1 MQPDPKSNSNRNRP
15 QTQIPGPRPNRA
27 RRTAAW
33 LAVLLVIPMLL
44 LGPAMAPNKRFL
56 PQLPVASL
64 PMAEE
69 HPELAAEARAG
80 SNYSTADGLFQILTD
95 RIEARDQ
102 MRTGTLPTWDP
113 NVAAGIPLFAGTIAA
128 IAYPPNWL
136 ALVLPP
142 DLAAAP
148 LALLSLFLAG
158 LGMALFLRRLGLPM
172 GAVLVGALAAQAG
185 TWAIDNLHYYMK
197 VDAALWLPW
206 MLWSVEGMVQGK
218 RRSGPWLAASIGLSL
233 LAGFPP
239 ISIFAI
245 ATTGLYALVR
255 FLGKDTRARCGK
267 LFLQAGLYVVLGF
280 GIGAWQLLPTAETSG
295 LSTRIPRDQAFFEAQ
310 ALPIGSS
317 LGLLAPDVFGEADEP
332 VFAGSLPIVWLVTG
346 HEDAESALTANALEW
361 NLHLGSLALLLALVA
376 IFTRPRQAA
385 FAFGA
390 LLLWIGFSQGWPG
403 LRLLYAVPG
412 LDFGAPNRAIG
423 VAWFLMPWLA
433 AVGTAALISDIQ
445 PGRAAPKTK
454 GAAKS
459 KGAAPWAAAL
469 IGGTTA
475 IIALGTWFLFDA
487 HAFPAWLTDLMVE
500 RHGVT
505 KAEVAAAMSDADML
519 SAALRLKRLLI
530 GLFCTGGL
538 LCAATLL
545 ATFGRRSPQATRGTT
560 SLRLFLGGA
569 LGLGFAFAPR
579 IAAGSFE
586 DHGALYLLAIFVGV
600 VLVMLFVQTLG
611 RKSVQAAPFGMALA
625 IALMAGIVVEAVEI
639 GPSHLRPRTVRPGDL
654 FPESP
659 TIDAI
664 ASSLAMDADAPGNI
678 PGAADGRVLRVDLSA
693 SGAGEVI
700 SLVQPNLLEGYGL
713 KDLTPYKVFMASTLV
728 ELMGAFDPGSP
739 FRSGISRLS
748 NPALMD
754 GQVLDM
760 LRVNTILS
768 KHDLVAAGVPGL
780 TKIDFEK
787 RPGTSPFFV
796 YHREGALPIARL
808 VPNARIA
815 PDDATAVKWLL
826 AEDFDPARE
835 TILAPSTI
843 TPPESRLI
851 GLPDAASDAASARPW
866 TDASIITRRPSASR
880 LDMQVESEKG
890 GWLVMS
896 EQFAPDWKVNIDG
909 QDAVTMRTDHVFR
922 ALYIPPGKHLV
933 RTWYEPWSL
942 RYGFLILLGSCATL
956 AWLVLRRKV

>member
-1 MQPDPKSNSNRNRP
+1 MQSDPKSNSKRNR
-15 QTQIPGPRPNRA
+15 TQGQIRGLGPNRA
-27 RRTAAW
+27 VRTAAW
-33 LAVLLVIPMLL
+33 LAALLVIPILL
-44 LGPAMAPNKRFL
+44 MGPAMAPNKRFL

-64 PMAEE
+64 PMSEE

-95 RIEARDQ
+95 RMQARDQ

-136 ALVLPP
+136 ALVLAP

-158 LGMALFLRRLGLPM
+158 LGMALFLRRLDLPI

-206 MLWSVEGMVQGK
+206 MLWSVEGLAQGK

-255 FLGKDTRARCGK
+255 FLGKEARPHCAK
-267 LFLQAGLYVVLGF
+267 LFLQAGLYVLLGF
-280 GIGAWQLLPTAETSG
+280 GIGAWQLLPTAETSS

-310 ALPIGSS
+310 ALPVGSS

-346 HEDAESALTANALEW
+346 NKDAERALTANALEW

-376 IFTRPRQAA
+376 IFTRPRQAL

-433 AVGTAALISDIQ
+433 AVGTAALITDIQ
-445 PGRAAPKTK
+445 PGPRDS
-454 GAAKS
+454 KS
-459 KGAAPWAAAL
+459 RGAAPWAAVL

-475 IIALGTWFLFDA
+475 IIALGTWFVFDA
-487 HAFPAWLTDLMVE
+487 QAFPGWLTGLLVE
-500 RHGVT
+500 RHGI
-505 KAEVAAAMSDADML
+505 ERSDVAAAMSDADML
-519 SAALRLKRLLI
+519 SAAMRLKRLLI

-538 LCAATLL
+538 LCAATLM
-545 ATFGRRSPQATRGTT
+545 ATFGRSSATATRGTT
-560 SLRLFLGGA
+560 SLQLFFGCA

-579 IAAGSFE
+579 IAAGSFA
-586 DHGALYLLAIFVGV
+586 DHGALYLLSILSGLA
-600 VLVMLFVQTLG
+600 LVMLLVQALG
-611 RKSVQAAPFGMALA
+611 RKAVHNAPFAMALA

-659 TIDAI
+659 TVDAI
-664 ASSLAMDADAPGNI
+664 ASSAIMDADAPGNI
-678 PGAADGRVLRVDLSA
+678 PGAADGRVLRVDLSP

-700 SLVQPNLLEGYGL
+700 GLVQPNLLEGYGL

-728 ELMGAFDPGSP
+728 ELMGAFDPGSL

-748 NPALMD
+748 DPGLME
-754 GQVLDM
+754 GKVLDM

-768 KHDLVAAGVPGL
+768 QHDLVAAGVPGL
-780 TKIDFEK
+780 SKVEFNK
-787 RPGTSPFFV
+787 PPGTKPFYV
-796 YHREGALPIARL
+796 YHRDGALPIARL
-808 VPNARIA
+808 VPNARLA
-815 PDDATAVKWLL
+815 PDDETAVEWLL
-826 AEDFDPARE
+826 ADNFDPTLE
-835 TILAPSTI
+835 TILAPETFV
-843 TPPESRLI
+843 PK
-851 GLPDAASDAASARPW
+851 DAQMVALRDASNTATNSQPW
-866 TDASIITRRPSASR
+866 TDAKIITRRPSASR

-890 GWLVMS
+890 GWLVIS
-896 EQFAPDWKVNIDG
+896 EQFAPGWKVNIDG
-909 QDAVTMRTDHVFR
+909 VDTDTIRTDHVFR
-922 ALYIPPGKHLV
+922 SLYIPPGKHLV

-942 RYGFLILLGSCATL
+942 RYGFVTLLGSLAIL
-956 AWLVLRRKV
+956 AWLVFRRKV